1 MFKTELTNLQ
11 NESPTSLHLALTQ
24 WLSTLD
30 RTGYQ
35 LAGQKFCP
43 RVRAIGARYRLAE
56 GFHFLSGC
64 HAYEVLLVALRTFNH
79 QINALRHSVLHAST
93 SISKLG
99 LTFRVAL
106 YPSYLISASASDD
119 HQEQN
124 AAQSDQGRRGV
135 FLDSVPTLEPT
146 NLPRIVQS
154 SSSFINRGD
163 NHRNPVPIQ
172 NGTVLVGTFVILF
185 R

>member
-1 MFKTELTNLQ
+1 VAFHARPDRI
-11 NESPTSLHLALTQ
+11 PTGRAEILSKGSCNRRT
-24 WLSTLD
+24 LSTCGGFPLPV
-30 RTGYQ
+30 R
-35 LAGQKFCP
+35 LP
-43 RVRAIGARYRLAE
+43 RVRRSLGGTSNIQPPDQRTASFRLARE
-56 GFHFLSGC
+56 HL
-64 HAYEVLLVALRTFNH
+64 YQ
-79 QINALRHSVLHAST
+79 QIR
-93 SISKLG
+93 

-106 YPSYLISASASDD
+106 YPSYLISASASDH